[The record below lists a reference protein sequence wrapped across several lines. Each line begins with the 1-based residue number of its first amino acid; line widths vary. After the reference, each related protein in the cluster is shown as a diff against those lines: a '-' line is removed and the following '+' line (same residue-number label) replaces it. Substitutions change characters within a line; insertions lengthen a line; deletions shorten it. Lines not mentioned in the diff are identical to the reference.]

1 MLREFVADAAKGA
14 AAGACPLPGGFI
26 IRLLYLPA
34 AAMRPARRPK
44 LIAIEWLAPA
54 TVTG

>member
-1 MLREFVADAAKGA
+1 MLREFVADAVKGA
-14 AAGACPLPGGFI
+14 AAGACPLPGGFV